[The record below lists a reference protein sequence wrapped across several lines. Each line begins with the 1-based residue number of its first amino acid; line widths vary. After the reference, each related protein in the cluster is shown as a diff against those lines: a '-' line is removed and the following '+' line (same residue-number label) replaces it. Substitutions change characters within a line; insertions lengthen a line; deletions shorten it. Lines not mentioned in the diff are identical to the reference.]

1 MRISLTVLTPL
12 ALLGLLFAP
21 DGTIVFEDVAL
32 HAGISFVLNNSV
44 TAEKYSIE
52 TMIGGAAVFDYDN
65 DGHLDIYFP
74 NGARLPG
81 FDKSDP
87 SFANRLYRNNGNG
100 TFSEVTEAAGVR
112 GKAYAMGV
120 ATGDYDNDGDVDL
133 YVAGVDH
140 NQLFRNN
147 GDGTFSDVTAAAG
160 VTGVHPQLGKLW
172 AITAAWIDY
181 DRDGF
186 LDLFVSN
193 YLTWSVESNPPC
205 RSRDLRAYCHP
216 NMFKGTPNM
225 LYRNNGNGTFT
236 DVSDASGIGK
246 HIGKGMGVALGDY
259 DNDGCIDIFVSNDT
273 FRNFLFH
280 NSGDGTFSE
289 DAILSGVAYIESG
302 STVAGMGADFKD
314 IDNDGL
320 LDLFQTAMF
329 GNTFPLYRNL
339 GAQFLDHTTASGLAV
354 FTRRLTAYGLGIAD
368 FDNDGWKDLFT
379 ANGAILDNSMEID
392 NLPFP
397 LPNSLYRNL
406 GKGRFEDASQ
416 GAGKDFVKPL
426 PHRGAAL
433 GDFDN
438 DGRMDLVC
446 VALNSP
452 TQLFMNRS
460 ANRHHWIIFNLIGQK
475 SNRDGLGARIL
486 VEAGGVKQINDA
498 NTAVGYNSASDRRVH
513 FGLGTASRVEHV
525 EIRWPSGKVQVLKDL
540 AADQLVTVKEAP

>member
-1 MRISLTVLTPL
+1 MRISLPL
-12 ALLGLLFAP
+12 LAPVALFAFLTAQS
-21 DGTIVFEDVAL
+21 GTIFFEEVARR
-32 HAGISFVLNNSV
+32 AGLSFVLNNSV

-65 DGHLDIYFP
+65 DDNLDIFFP
-74 NGARLPG
+74 NGAQLPA

-87 SFANRLYRNNGNG
+87 AFANRLFRNKGDG
-100 TFSEVTEAAGVR
+100 TFSDVTEAAGVR
-112 GKAYAMGV
+112 GRAYAMGV
-120 ATGDYDNDGDVDL
+120 ATGDYDNDGNVDL
-133 YVAGVDH
+133 YVAGVNH

-147 GDGTFSDVTAAAG
+147 GNGTFSDLTAAAG
-160 VTGVHPQLGKLW
+160 VTGIHPQLGKLW

-186 LDLFVSN
+186 LDLFISN
-193 YLTWSVESNPPC
+193 YLTWSIASNPPC

-216 NMFKGTPNM
+216 NMFKGTPNQ
-225 LYRNNGNGTFT
+225 LYRNNGDGTFT

-246 HIGKGMGVALGDY
+246 HIGKGMGIAVGDY
-259 DNDGCIDIFVSNDT
+259 DNDGWTDIFVSNDT
-273 FRNFLFH
+273 FRNFLFR
-280 NSGDGTFSE
+280 NNGDGTFSE
-289 DAILSGVAYIESG
+289 DAILNGVAYIESG

-339 GAQFLDHTTASGLAV
+339 GTQFLDHTTASGLALL
-354 FTRRLTAYGLGIAD
+354 TRRLTAYGLGIVD

-379 ANGAILDNSMEID
+379 ANGAILDNSMEVD

-397 LPNSLYRNL
+397 LPNSLYRNTAN
-406 GKGRFEDASQ
+406 GKFEDVSDR
-416 GAGKDFVKPL
+416 AGQDFVRPL
-426 PHRGAAL
+426 PHRGAAF

-438 DGRMDLVC
+438 DGRMDVIC

-460 ANRHHWIIFNLIGQK
+460 VTGHHWIVFKLIGQK
-475 SNRDGLGARIL
+475 SNRDALGTRIQIT
-486 VEAGGVKQINDA
+486 AGGLTQINHA
-498 NTAVGYNSASDRRVH
+498 NTALGYNSASDKRVH
-513 FGLGTASRVEHV
+513 FGLGTAAKVEKA
-525 EIRWPSGKVQVLKDL
+525 EIRWPSGKMQVLREL
-540 AADQLVTVKEAP
+540 PVNQLVTVRESP